1 MHAYISTFVHI
12 PHHLTNSPA
21 ATCLQS
27 EKEEGVP
34 SWTDVEI
41 SAACLWIIMLPV
53 YPFECMRDTSQWQW
67 KDSVAG
73 KLLFVCELFSQPIF
87 KLETQVDTDCWDQL
101 IQVQLSGSG
110 DWAPCEL
117 DINVLF
123 FSFILSLIL
132 SFLLFLRF
140 LLLLF
145 LHLSWRA
152 VRRTTKSLNPSWLSL
167 FFS

>member
-1 MHAYISTFVHI
+1 MQTCISTFVHI

-21 ATCLQS
+21 TTCLQS

-41 SAACLWIIMLPV
+41 SAACQWIIMLPI
-53 YPFECMRDTSQWQW
+53 YPFECMRDTSQFQW
-67 KDSVAG
+67 KDSVTG
-73 KLLFVCELFSQPIF
+73 KLLFVCEWFSQPIF

-117 DINVLF
+117 DINVLIF
-123 FSFILSLIL
+123 SLVSHCFSFNPLFFCYVEIIL
-132 SFLLFLRF
+132 SFFLT
-140 LLLLF
+140 
-145 LHLSWRA
+145 A
-152 VRRTTKSLNPSWLSL
+152 VFTFPTFVSKC
-167 FFS
+167 